1 MGFDASPNP
10 SAPDLQGSAPEPE
23 RREATPA
30 FQTGLGS
37 QQTLI
42 DELGESRR
50 QNLYLTEE
58 NHALRQM
65 LRLPENARVSDG
77 GNLNSELLCV
87 FEACLDKDG
96 AS

>member
-1 MGFDASPNP
+1 LA
-10 SAPDLQGSAPEPE
+10 AVQ
-23 RREATPA
+23 
-30 FQTGLGS
+30 
-37 QQTLI
+37 
-42 DELGESRR
+42 LGESRR